1 MGKISKNIILISAAL
16 CFILAVSSLILV
28 KNASAA
34 ADREY
39 RFGQVVAIDGKNY
52 LVASDKEFAEI
63 LQITADNKLSQ
74 VSEIHGADKIEAL
87 AVEQDLKKTYL
98 IIASGRYLYRYDIS
112 NPAAPKIEFKRDLYV
127 TPRGQFKIGSVYA
140 LAGSKGVIFGGGANG
155 VRSFLPDNL
164 FVNKI
169 YTFDKSYGIA
179 ADDKFLYV
187 ITADK
192 GLVFDILTGNKL
204 AETDLENAAKT
215 TRLPYFDDSSNA
227 YFPSDRGLVK
237 LNIYSQKQTSYLNPV
252 ANNDNFS
259 YGAVSL
265 PGGNIYYANGHGITS
280 LDKNFNKTKFIN
292 TSWQERFG
300 ANSWAVSLAA
310 VKIGA
315 RGMIINFNKSSI
327 LLLDK
332 DLKALAQYKYKKS
345 YPDSLGFD
353 LKITASA
360 NQASPGQKIN
370 LKLYGFWPNENVAV
384 TFGSNKYSIKVDNQG
399 YASTDIAVPA
409 QNSRQAIIQATGND
423 SKFSYQT
430 SFVVL

>member
-1 MGKISKNIILISAAL
+1 MLVSF
-16 CFILAVSSLILV
+16 FIANNSVLATE
-28 KNASAA
+28 N
-34 ADREY
+34 REY

-63 LQITADNKLSQ
+63 LEITADNKLYQ
-74 VSEIHGADKIEAL
+74 VSEVHGADKIEAL
-87 AVEQDLKKTYL
+87 TIQQDIKKTYL

-112 NPAAPKIEFKRDLYV
+112 DPSAPKIEFRRDLYI
-127 TPRGQFKIGSVYA
+127 TQRGQFKIGSLYT
-140 LAGSKGVIFGGGANG
+140 LAAGQGLIFGGGANG

-169 YTFDKSYGIA
+169 YTFDKSYGLA
-179 ADDKFLYV
+179 ADNKFLYV

-192 GLVFDILTGNKL
+192 GLVFDILTGSKL

-215 TRLPYFDDSSNA
+215 TRMPYFDNSGNA

-237 LNIYSQKQTSYLNPV
+237 LNIYSRERTVYLNPV
-252 ANNDNFS
+252 AQGDINS

-265 PGGNIYYANGHGITS
+265 PDGNIYYTNGHGLTR

-345 YPDSLGFD
+345 YPDSFSLD

-360 NQASPGQKIN
+360 NQASPGQAIN
-370 LKLYGFWPNENVAV
+370 LKLYGFWPNELVTV
-384 TFGSNKYSIKVDNQG
+384 TFGLNKYSIKVDNQG
-399 YASTDIAVPA
+399 YASTDVTVPYQA
-409 QNSRQAIIQATGND
+409 SRTSLIQAVGDD

-430 SFVVL
+430 SFMVL